1 MATLDELKG
10 TVDHMGDVMDVL
22 ASNYTRLT
30 ALVEGHGEQLAE
42 LRQQTTELK
51 QQTTELRQQTAEL
64 RQQTA
69 EIMEQ
74 TAEIREQTAEIKRDG
89 QKTRRLWVAVA
100 QKLDWLDLD
109 EDFD

>member
-10 TVDHMGDVMDVL
+10 TVDRRGDVMDVL

-51 QQTTELRQQTAEL
+51 QQTAEL
-64 RQQTA
+64 RQ
-69 EIMEQ
+69 Q